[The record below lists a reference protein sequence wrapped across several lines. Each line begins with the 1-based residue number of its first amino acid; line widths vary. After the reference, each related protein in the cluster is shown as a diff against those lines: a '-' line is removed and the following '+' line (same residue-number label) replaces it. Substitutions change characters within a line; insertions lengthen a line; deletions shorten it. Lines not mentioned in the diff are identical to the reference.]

1 MKVNSL
7 DKQSSQI
14 SAGDSKTILE
24 QLKWKFKL
32 FMRAVT
38 LIALFMPCILGSPI
52 YLLSPDKWFSLFAY
66 CVEAAGPVFIKL
78 AQYVS
83 QRGDLFSKA
92 LSDKFQH
99 LREHCKVHTM
109 DETNVLF
116 KESFNKELS
125 EVFDT
130 FEEIPMASGS
140 IGQVYRASIDGED
153 FVVKVRHP
161 GVKEMIDKD
170 LSILFG
176 ASEMI
181 SKVPYLRRFEFP
193 ATVDEFKKVLYEQTD
208 LVKESNNLVKFTKTF
223 KKFEDQVIFP

>member
-1 MKVNSL
+1 M
-7 DKQSSQI
+7 
-14 SAGDSKTILE
+14 
-24 QLKWKFKL
+24 
-32 FMRAVT
+32 
-38 LIALFMPCILGSPI
+38 
-52 YLLSPDKWFSLFAY
+52 
-66 CVEAAGPVFIKL
+66 
-78 AQYVS
+78 
-83 QRGDLFSKA
+83 
-92 LSDKFQH
+92 
-99 LREHCKVHTM
+99 
-109 DETNVLF
+109 F

-125 EVFDT
+125 EVFDK

-176 ASEMI
+176 ASKMI
-181 SKVPYLRRFEFP
+181 SKIPYLRRFEFP

-223 KKFEDQVIFP
+223 KKFEDQVIFPQVKESYVSESVLVESFIDAKPISFYME